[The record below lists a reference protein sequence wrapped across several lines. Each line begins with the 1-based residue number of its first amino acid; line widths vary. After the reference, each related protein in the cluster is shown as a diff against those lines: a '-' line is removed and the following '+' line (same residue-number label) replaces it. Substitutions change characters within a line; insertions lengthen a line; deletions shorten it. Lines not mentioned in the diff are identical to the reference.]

1 MNSKINDILNQEKV
15 LGMKYVRSI
24 LKPRLKNAHKGDY
37 GKLLIVAGSEGMCGA
52 AILASR
58 AALKAGAGL
67 VKVSLPKELFS
78 IIQIA
83 NPEAIC
89 IKRNTYQVDFSE
101 YDGIAIGSGMG
112 DNEETFSIVKSVL
125 ENYSG
130 PVVID
135 ADGLNVISRKSA
147 CDMIH
152 NSKAKVIITPHPG
165 EAARLL
171 GIEKNDFL
179 KIPREES
186 ANMLAKKT
194 NSISVL
200 KGANTIITEKD
211 GRTYINRTGNPGMAT
226 AGSGDV
232 LAGILTALSG
242 QNDDVFA
249 AAAAGVFIHG
259 FAGDLAALQFG
270 ETGMTA
276 GDIAHYTAY
285 AIKEIVEPERM

>member
-1 MNSKINDILNQEKV
+1 MNSKLRDIPTEDKV
-15 LGMKYVRSI
+15 KGMDYVRSI
-24 LKPRLKNAHKGDY
+24 LKPRLENAHKGDF
-37 GKLLIVAGSEGMCGA
+37 GKFLIVAGNEGMCGA

-58 AALKAGAGL
+58 AAFKAGAGL
-67 VKVSLPKELFS
+67 VKVSLPPKLFP

-89 IKRNTYQVDFSE
+89 IKRNTCQIDFSE
-101 YDGIAIGSGMG
+101 YDGIAIGPGMG
-112 DNEETFSIVKSVL
+112 VNEETFSIVKSVL

-147 CDMIH
+147 CDMIR
-152 NSKAKVIITPHPG
+152 NSSAKVIITPHPG

-171 GIEKNDFL
+171 GIGNNDFL
-179 KIPREES
+179 KLPREQS
-186 ANMLAKKT
+186 ANMLAQKT
-194 NSISVL
+194 NSVTVL
-200 KGANTIITEKD
+200 KGAGTIIAEKE
-211 GRTYINRTGNPGMAT
+211 GRVFTNITGNPGMAT

-232 LAGILTALSG
+232 LTGIITVLSG
-242 QNDDVFA
+242 QQEDVFA

-285 AIKEIVEPERM
+285 AIKEILELKQI